1 MVMIKSAKFLFIVG
15 GAFALGTPAY
25 AFQVDQSEA
34 SDGTETTAV
43 TEIICRQAAAPTGSR
58 IRPRNIC
65 KTQRE
70 WDQIEQE
77 ARLAVENVG
86 LRNRQFNEG
95 ANTGCGAFGRNC

>member
-1 MVMIKSAKFLFIVG
+1 MIKSAKFLFIVG
-15 GAFALGTPAY
+15 GAFALGVPAY
-25 AFQVDQSEA
+25 AFQVDPGEA

-43 TEIICRQAAAPTGSR
+43 TEIICREAAAPTGSR

-77 ARLAVENVG
+77 AREIAENAG
-86 LRNRQFNEG
+86 NRNRMYNEHAG
-95 ANTGCGAFGRNC
+95 GCTKRTC